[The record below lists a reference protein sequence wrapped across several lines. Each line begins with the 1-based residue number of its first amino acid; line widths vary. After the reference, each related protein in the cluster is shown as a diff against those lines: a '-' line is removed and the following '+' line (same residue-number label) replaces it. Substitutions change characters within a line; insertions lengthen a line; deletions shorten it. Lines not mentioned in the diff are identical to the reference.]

1 MIDLLKVI
9 FKKSLQSSQG
19 LDEKVGKQ
27 EATLAAEQAML
38 EAKHNV
44 LREALAAVL
53 EREVSLPAAMLVST
67 MRHLSTW
74 GQSLGATMR
83 CRQSA
88 HWLRDRTAS
97 HSKSPQLGH
106 RPDFSD
112 RCRLNIAG
120 TCCHGT
126 GLCDHQ
132 LHAHA
137 CKNS

>member
-1 MIDLLKVI
+1 
-9 FKKSLQSSQG
+9 LQSSQD

-83 CRQSA
+83 CRQNA
-88 HWLRDRTAS
+88 H
-97 HSKSPQLGH
+97 
-106 RPDFSD
+106 
-112 RCRLNIAG
+112 
-120 TCCHGT
+120 
-126 GLCDHQ
+126 
-132 LHAHA
+132 
-137 CKNS
+137 